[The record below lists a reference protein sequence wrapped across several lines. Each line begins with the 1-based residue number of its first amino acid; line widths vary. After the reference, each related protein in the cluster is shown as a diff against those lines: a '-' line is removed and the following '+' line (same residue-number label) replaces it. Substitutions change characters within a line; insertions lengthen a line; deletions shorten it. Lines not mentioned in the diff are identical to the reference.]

1 MDIIREAELR
11 LKEKFSELEENEY
24 YNSQKVLKAFQKFGI
39 NEAHFASTTG
49 YGYDDL
55 GRDTLEEVYAEVF
68 GAEDAIVRHTITSGT
83 HALATVLYGL
93 LITGDHLLAASGKPY
108 DTLEETIGIRGNA
121 HGSLKDYGITY
132 GQVDLLPDGT
142 PDYENIEKAIKEKT
156 PKVVMLQRSKGYSFR
171 KSLDM
176 TEMEKLI
183 KFIKDRCDCFV
194 FVDNCYGE
202 FCEKTEPT
210 QIGADVMAGSLIKN
224 PGGGIAPTGGY
235 IAGTKKAIEM
245 IANRL
250 TAPGIGKEGGAS
262 LGITKSM
269 FQGLFMAPSVVCS
282 ALKTATLAANIFE
295 NLGYTVSP
303 SSDEKRTDIIQAICL
318 EKEERLINFC
328 QGIQQGSP
336 IDSNVLPEP
345 WQMPGYENPVIMA
358 AGAFTQGSSIELSAD
373 GPVIAPYN
381 VYMQGGLTY
390 SYGKLGLGTAIE
402 RLREK
407 GLLTK

>member
-1 MDIIREAELR
+1 MDFIKEAEAR
-11 LKEKFSELEENEY
+11 VKEKFSELEETEY
-24 YNSQKVLKAFQKFGI
+24 YNSKKVLSAFQKFGI
-39 NEAHFASTTG
+39 NEAHFAPTSG

-55 GRDTLEEVYAEVF
+55 GRDTLEEVFAEVF
-68 GAEDAIVRHTITSGT
+68 GGEDAIVRHTITSGT
-83 HALATVLYGL
+83 HALSMVLFGL
-93 LITGDHLLAASGKPY
+93 LKTGDRLLAASGKPY
-108 DTLEETIGIRGNA
+108 DTIEEAIGIRGNA
-121 HGSLKDYGITY
+121 YGSLKDLGVTY

-142 PDYENIEKAIKEKT
+142 PDYENIEKEIKEN
-156 PKVVMLQRSKGYSFR
+156 PPQVVMLQRSKGYSFR

-176 TEMEKLI
+176 KEMEKLI
-183 KFIKDRCDCFV
+183 SFIKARCDCFV

-202 FCEKTEPT
+202 FCEEKEPT
-210 QIGADVMAGSLIKN
+210 NVGADVIAGSLIKN

-235 IAGTKKAIEM
+235 IVGKKTAIER

-262 LGITKSM
+262 LGITKSL

-282 ALKTATLAANIFE
+282 ALKTAVLTANIFE

-303 SSDEKRTDIIQAICL
+303 LSNEKRTDIIQAICL
-318 EKEERLINFC
+318 EDRERLITFC

-345 WQMPGYENPVIMA
+345 WAMPGYAHEVIMA

-373 GPVIAPYN
+373 GPVIEPFN

-390 SYGKLGLGTAIE
+390 SYGKLGIRTAIE
-402 RLREK
+402 KLKEK
-407 GLLTK
+407 NLLAK